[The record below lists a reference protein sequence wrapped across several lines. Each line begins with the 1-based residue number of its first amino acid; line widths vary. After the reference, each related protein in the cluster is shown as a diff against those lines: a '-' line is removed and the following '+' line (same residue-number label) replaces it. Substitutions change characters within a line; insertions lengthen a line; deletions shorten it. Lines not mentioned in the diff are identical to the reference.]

1 MASAVAVPEE
11 KAPSS
16 LVDDNGTDGS
26 SRSQLTE
33 ELAVNERAL
42 VLKMDLRILPA
53 LVVVY
58 IMAFIDRFD
67 NWSPLNKSKLTDLAV

>member
-1 MASAVAVPEE
+1 MASPVAVPEE

-16 LVDDNGTDGS
+16 LVDENGTDGS
-26 SRSQLTE
+26 SRSQLAE

-42 VLKMDLRILPA
+42 ILKMDLRILPA

-58 IMAFIDRFD
+58 IMAFIDRFE
-67 NWSPLNKSKLTDLAV
+67 NWTPFNKSKLTDAVV